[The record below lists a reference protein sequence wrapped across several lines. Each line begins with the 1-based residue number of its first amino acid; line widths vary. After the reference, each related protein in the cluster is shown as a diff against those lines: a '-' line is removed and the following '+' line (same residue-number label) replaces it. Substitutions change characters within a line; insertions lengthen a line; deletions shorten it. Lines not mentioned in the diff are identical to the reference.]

1 MRNNVFFCFLAMLCE
16 GIDLQA
22 AGVSAA
28 GIVRELQPTSEILG
42 YFFAASTLG
51 LFIGAP
57 LGGWIGDGK
66 GRKPALIFSLTL
78 FGLFSL
84 VTAFCTTM
92 ETLTAARFLTGLGL
106 GGAMPNL
113 IALTAESSVPER
125 RSRNVTLMY
134 AGTPLGGALASV
146 VAVLSTSEHWR
157 AVFIV
162 GGIAPLLLAV
172 AFVYFVDKPA
182 PAAASPVQAARPGFA
197 TALLADGRALPT
209 GLLWVS
215 FFFSLLLL
223 YLLLNWLPLL
233 LVGVGLTREQ
243 AAFTQIIFNLGGA
256 AGAASIGFL
265 LERGRRALT
274 TAGAFACLGI
284 LLLLLARADVSVIMP
299 LAFLLGVG
307 LLAAQAI
314 VYALAPKC
322 YPRAVRG
329 TGVGAAVG
337 IGRLGSIAG
346 PLFAASLLGAGQS
359 SAQVLTGMLPIVL
372 VAGLCAAALAARLP
386 ARDTAQD

>member
-1 MRNNVFFCFLAMLCE
+1 MRKNVFFCFLAMLCE

-28 GIVRELQPTSEILG
+28 GIVRELSPGPEVLS
-42 YFFAASTLG
+42 YFFAASTVG
-51 LFIGAP
+51 LFFGAP
-57 LGGWIGDGK
+57 LGGWIGDRK
-66 GRKPALIFSLTL
+66 GRKPALIFSLAV

-84 VTAFCTTM
+84 LTAFCTTM

-113 IALTAESSVPER
+113 IALTAESSAPEH

-146 VAVLSTSEHWR
+146 VVVLSTAEHWR

-162 GGIAPLLLAV
+162 GGVAPLLVALAFIWCV
-172 AFVYFVDKPA
+172 QESVQPA
-182 PAAASPVQAARPGFA
+182 TRA
-197 TALLADGRALPT
+197 TAVNAGFGAALFGGGRALT
-209 GLLWVS
+209 TVMLWVA

-233 LVGVGLTREQ
+233 LRGLGLQPQQ
-243 AAFTQIIFNLGGA
+243 AAFTQILFNLGGA
-256 AGAASIGFL
+256 VGAGAIGFL
-265 LERGRRALT
+265 LDRGRRALT
-274 TAGAFACLGI
+274 TAAAFACLA
-284 LLLLLARADVSVIMP
+284 LLLLFLARADLAVIMP

-322 YPRAVRG
+322 YPQAVRG

-346 PLFAASLLGAGQS
+346 PLVAGSLLGAGQG
-359 SAQVLTGMLPIVL
+359 SAEVLIGMMPIVL
-372 VAGLCAAALAARLP
+372 VAGLCAAVLASRLP
-386 ARDTAQD
+386 ARDAV